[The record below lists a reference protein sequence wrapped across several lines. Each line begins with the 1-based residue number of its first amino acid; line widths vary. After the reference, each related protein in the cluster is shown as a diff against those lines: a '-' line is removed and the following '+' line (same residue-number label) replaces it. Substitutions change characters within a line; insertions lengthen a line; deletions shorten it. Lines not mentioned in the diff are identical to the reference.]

1 MILSIKW
8 LILQSGFSREGRD
21 GSIPMEWFPALSCLK
36 IVSRATNYRRK
47 KAEEQGGLRREK
59 PGATFHHAVPGFMVW
74 PVDFFTSA

>member
-8 LILQSGFSREGRD
+8 LILQSGFSREWRD

-47 KAEEQGGLRREK
+47 MAEEQGGLRREK
-59 PGATFHHAVPGFMVW
+59 PGATFHHAVPGFMIW
-74 PVDFFTSA
+74 SVDCFTPA